1 MKRFFA
7 KPSKLLAKDDT
18 SLGSNQPPN
27 PVQPVG
33 LPPKYIVPAVPH
45 PCPHDH
51 IALLATTN
59 GLLLRPQAPDYS
71 PPNSYVRIHWE
82 KIVKVVEINDPEEQI
97 DWSGSVVI
105 YGIVGVLELFSCA
118 LLCCRPVKS
127 FIGLLLYRFI
137 SLGHFLSIRAREWS
151 VFNRQMSVGA
161 ANPWP

>member
-7 KPSKLLAKDDT
+7 KASKPLTKNDT
-18 SLGSNQPPN
+18 PAGSNQPPN

-51 IALLATTN
+51 IALLATTD
-59 GLLLRPQAPDYS
+59 GLLLRPQAPGYR
-71 PPNSYVRIHWE
+71 PNSYIRIHWE
-82 KIVKVVEINDPEEQI
+82 KIVKVVEINDPDEQI

-127 FIGLLLYRFI
+127 FIGLLLPGSYLLVI
-137 SLGHFLSIRAREWS
+137 SSRSELGNGLYAI
-151 VFNRQMSVGA
+151 VYMSDGV
-161 ANPWP
+161 ANPWS